1 MADGLEITFQN
12 KRWRAALPHIRALCR
27 RAISSV
33 LDLKQCSVSVVFADD
48 AFVQTLNR
56 DYRGKD
62 KPTNVLSFPLPAVD
76 APMRPMGDI
85 VLAFETVS
93 KESVEQHKTLEEHL
107 THLLIH
113 GALHL
118 SGYDHITDD
127 EAAQMEAIEIEKLK
141 KLGFKNP
148 YEGSK

>member
-1 MADGLEITFQN
+1 M
-12 KRWRAALPHIRALCR
+12 PHIRALCR

-33 LDLKQCSVSVVFADD
+33 LDLKQCSVSIVFADD

-62 KPTNVLSFPLPAVD
+62 KPTNVLSFPLPEVK

-85 VLAFETVS
+85 VLAFETV
-93 KESVEQHKTLEEHL
+93 KRESEEQQKTLEEHL

-127 EAAQMEAIEIEKLK
+127 EAVQMESLEIEKLK

-148 YEGSK
+148 YEGNR

>member
-1 MADGLEITFQN
+1 MIDGLEITFSD
-12 KRWRAALPHIRALCR
+12 KRWKLALPHIRAICR
-27 RAISSV
+27 RAVSSV
-33 LDLKQCSVSVVFADD
+33 LNLKQCSVSIVFADD
-48 AFVQTLNR
+48 SFVQGLNR

-62 KPTNVLSFPLPAVD
+62 KPTNVLSFPLPEVE

-85 VLAFETVS
+85 VLAFETVV
-93 KESVEQHKTLEEHL
+93 KESEEQQKTLEEHL

-118 SGYDHITDD
+118 SGYDHIKDD
-127 EAAQMEAIEIEKLK
+127 EAKQMEGLEIEKMK

-148 YEGSK
+148 YEGNE

>member
-1 MADGLEITFQN
+1 MVDGLEITFSD
-12 KRWRAALPHIRALCR
+12 KRWRAALPHIRAICR
-27 RAISSV
+27 RAVSSV
-33 LDLKQCSVSVVFADD
+33 LDLKKCSVSLVFADD
-48 AFVQTLNR
+48 AFVQVLNR

-62 KPTNVLSFPLPAVD
+62 KPTNVLSFPLPKVD

-85 VLAFETVS
+85 VLAFETVTREA
-93 KESVEQHKTLEEHL
+93 KEQQKTLEEHL

-118 SGYDHITDD
+118 SGYDHIKDD
-127 EAAQMEAIEIEKLK
+127 EARQMESLEIEKMK

-148 YEGSK
+148 YEGNG

>member
-1 MADGLEITFQN
+1 MSDGLEITFQD
-12 KRWRAALPHIRALCR
+12 KRWRTDLPHIRALCR
-27 RAISSV
+27 RAVSTV
-33 LDLKQCSVSVVFADD
+33 LDLKQCSVSLVFADD

-62 KPTNVLSFPLPAVD
+62 KPTNVLSFPLPKVD

-85 VLAFETVS
+85 VLAFETVLKES
-93 KESVEQHKTLEEHL
+93 KEQQKTLEEHL

-118 SGYDHITDD
+118 SGYDHIKDD
-127 EAAQMEAIEIEKLK
+127 EAKEMESLEIEKLE

-148 YEGSK
+148 YEGNK